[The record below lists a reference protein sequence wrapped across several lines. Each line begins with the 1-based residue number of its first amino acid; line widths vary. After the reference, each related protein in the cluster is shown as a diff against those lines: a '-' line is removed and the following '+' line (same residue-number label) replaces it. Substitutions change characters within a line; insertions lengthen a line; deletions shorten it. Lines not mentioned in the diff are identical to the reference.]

1 MSLQKVK
8 ALKCKTAVNH
18 NKTLQLALKKS
29 KKQNKALVEA
39 FVDERRELEKKVDK
53 FENIFDQ
60 LKGKVECPVCLEIP
74 RSSPA
79 YVCPN
84 GHIICNKCKK
94 DSCPTCR
101 VAMGAGKSLLAVTI
115 IENVDHKCKFV
126 DCEELC
132 AKDKLEFHEKI
143 CKHRT
148 VDCPYEECSDKVVLS
163 KLLEHF
169 KKKRCS
175 FNSVLTV
182 VNDESKS
189 GSACFRVTIDNE
201 SAIDVSQV
209 YWTVN
214 LNSYKGAEF
223 AICSHKCDNFYYIT
237 MVMFESE
244 AECAKYKIEMEVH
257 EADSSGQDSEVSFI
271 YRGQPCSVDVG
282 KDERRYLGLT
292 VNHKGMA
299 KIIGKSKTLTFNVSF
314 KFYDN

>member
-84 GHIICNKCKK
+84 GHIICKKCKTN
-94 DSCPTCR
+94 SCPSCR
-101 VAMGAGKSLLAVTI
+101 VAMGTGKSLLAVTI
-115 IENVDHKCKFV
+115 MENVDHKCKFV
-126 DCEELC
+126 DCEELY
-132 AKDKLEFHEKI
+132 AMDKLDFHEKI
-143 CKHRT
+143 CKHRI
-148 VDCPYEECSDKVVLS
+148 VNCPYEKCIDKVVLS

-169 KKKRCS
+169 EKKPCS
-175 FNSVLTV
+175 SVLTV

-189 GSACFRVTIDNE
+189 ESTGFNVMVDNE
-201 SAIDVSQV
+201 PANDLRQL
-209 YWTVN
+209 YWKVD
-214 LNSYKGAEF
+214 LYSYKGTEF
-223 AICSHKCDNFYYIT
+223 AICSSKHDNFFYIT